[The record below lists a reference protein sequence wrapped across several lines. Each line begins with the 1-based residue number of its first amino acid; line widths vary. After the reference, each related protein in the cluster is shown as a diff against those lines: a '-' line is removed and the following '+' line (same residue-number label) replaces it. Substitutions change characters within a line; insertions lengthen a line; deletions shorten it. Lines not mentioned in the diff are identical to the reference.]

1 MLHLPL
7 LELKILYTK
16 HLILKELLIN
26 DVSLYI
32 LSLCF
37 LHRKRLA
44 FDFLEEKDKAL
55 PLLESLEDRYIN
67 GIVAYIIGYCSDNK
81 NYYYYAY
88 NIFKNKKNLLPKELH
103 YMAIIYQRGKGGI
116 IKNIEKAIEY
126 YKLAGHISYV
136 NLGCL
141 YRDIQNDII
150 AVMFFEKAAA
160 LNDTVGKYN
169 LAIML
174 EHGLG
179 IAQNSNRSKELYI
192 SAAKDN
198 NQYAIKKCKIMH
210 WI

>member
-1 MLHLPL
+1 MC
-7 LELKILYTK
+7 YNK

-44 FDFLEEKDKAL
+44 FGFEEKDKAL

-67 GIVAYIIGYCSDNK
+67 GIVAYRIGYFSGNK
-81 NYYYYAY
+81 NYYYAY
-88 NIFKNKKNLLPKELH
+88 NIFKNKKNLPVELYH
-103 YMAIIYQRGKGGI
+103 MAIIYHRGKGTT
-116 IKNIEKAIEY
+116 KNIEKAIKY
-126 YKLAGHISYV
+126 YKLAGHLSYV

-141 YRDIQNDII
+141 YREIQVDET
-150 AVMFFEKAAA
+150 AVMYFEKAVA
-160 LNDTVGKYN
+160 LNDTIGKYN
-169 LAIML
+169 LAVAL
-174 EHGLG
+174 ENGP
-179 IAQNSNRSKELYI
+179 NSHRSKELYI

-198 NQYAIKKCKIMH
+198 NKYAIDKCKRMR